1 MKKNILLLI
10 LLISF
15 LLEIYLCITAFFNPV
30 SVMKLFGLAYN
41 SNTALLAYF
50 SAWFLLL
57 ISSICVHLMWL
68 VQTNRAGYYGMI
80 NLLSLWWIGL
90 GISIFFMFK
99 RPDNLLMDSLKGLLL
114 LGANYLNRKRSLNG
128 SDKKKNLPSP

>member
-1 MKKNILLLI
+1 MKKNILLFI

-15 LLEIYLCITAFFNPV
+15 LLEFYLCISAFFNPE
-30 SVMKLFGLAYN
+30 SVMKLFRLPYN

-57 ISSICVHLMWL
+57 ISSICVYLMWL
-68 VQTNRAGYYGMI
+68 VQTNRAGYYGLI

-90 GISIFFMFK
+90 GVAIFIMFK
-99 RPDNLLMDSLKGLLL
+99 RTDNLLMDSLKGLLL
-114 LGANYLNRKRSLNG
+114 LGANYLNGKMSVNGPVKQNNRASL
-128 SDKKKNLPSP
+128 